1 MQLPLP
7 HENAPRF
14 PSATGAAGGILPAG
28 SLRKIEITISPDS
41 VMVSRCLVIIMVF
54 LLFMPVA
61 AFDILQEKP
70 KTQWG
75 FRDFYS
81 AAQQAGHDYEY
92 YSDPYKGNDPAKA
105 ADADQTSLLNYLKA
119 EEIVAKEPDTSPD
132 KWAFISRINGEKF
145 QIYSRQGKTAE
156 AKKASET
163 MGAATKKYEDLM
175 KDDTSFNFDCL
186 IATATFNSPLA
197 PQVQQLREF
206 REKTIYSTR
215 SGTQFMT
222 AFNAWYYSFSPAVAK
237 FINNHPETKAPMQVV
252 LTPLLGILTLAQMS
266 YSMVSFNPDIA
277 VVVSGLVAG
286 TLIGVVYAF
295 PVLFALLFGIR
306 KFRPAV
312 PGPGLFFLPAGIAVT
327 GLVLLTLGGIVSA
340 DPVLMAG
347 SVLLIV
353 GIVFMTGLFL
363 SWVSLNRLHLRSA
376 TENTG

>member
-1 MQLPLP
+1 
-7 HENAPRF
+7 
-14 PSATGAAGGILPAG
+14 
-28 SLRKIEITISPDS
+28 
-41 VMVSRCLVIIMVF
+41 MVSRFLVIIIVF
-54 LLFMPVA
+54 LLIGPVA
-61 AFDILQEKP
+61 AFDLFQEKP

-81 AAQQAGHDYEY
+81 AAQQASHDQEY
-92 YSDPYKGNDPAKA
+92 YTDPTKGNDAAKA
-105 ADADQTSLLNYLKA
+105 AASDQASLENYLKA
-119 EEIVAKEPDTSPD
+119 EELAAKEPDSNPD
-132 KWAFISRINGEKF
+132 KWYFIGKINGEKF
-145 QIYSRQGKTAE
+145 QIYTRQGKTAE
-156 AKKASET
+156 AQRATDT
-163 MGAATKKYEDLM
+163 MVAAGKKYEDLT
-175 KDDTSFNFDCL
+175 KNDTSFDFGCL

-206 REKTIYSTR
+206 RENTIYSTR

-237 FINNHPETKAPMQVV
+237 FINDHPATKAPMQVV

-286 TLIGVVYAF
+286 TLIGGVYAF
-295 PVLFALLFGIR
+295 PVLFALLSGIR

-312 PGPGLFFLPAGIAVT
+312 PGPGLVLLPAGIAVT
-327 GLVLLTLGGIVSA
+327 GLVLLALGGLVSA
-340 DPVLMAG
+340 DTVLMAG

-363 SWVSLNRLHLRSA
+363 SWVFLNRLHLRSA
-376 TENTG
+376 PENTG

>member
-1 MQLPLP
+1 M
-7 HENAPRF
+7 
-14 PSATGAAGGILPAG
+14 G
-28 SLRKIEITISPDS
+28 
-41 VMVSRCLVIIMVF
+41 SRCLVIIIVF
-54 LLFMPVA
+54 LLIGPVV
-61 AFDILQEKP
+61 AFDLFQEKP

-81 AAQQAGHDYEY
+81 AAQQAGIEHD
-92 YSDPYKGNDPAKA
+92 STSDPAKA
-105 ADADQTSLLNYLKA
+105 AAADQTSLENYLKA
-119 EEIVAKEPDTSPD
+119 EELAAKEPDSSPD
-132 KWAFISRINGEKF
+132 KWYFIGKINGEKF

-156 AKKASET
+156 ARKATET
-163 MGAATKKYEDLM
+163 MVAAGKKYEDLT
-175 KDDTSFNFDCL
+175 KNDTSFDFGCL

-237 FINNHPETKAPMQVV
+237 FINDHPGTKAPMQVV
-252 LTPLLGILTLAQMS
+252 LTPLLGILTLAQMG
-266 YSMVSFNPDIA
+266 YSLVSFNPEIA
-277 VVVSGLVAG
+277 VIVSGLVAG
-286 TLIGVVYAF
+286 TLIGAVYAF
-295 PVLFALLFGIR
+295 PVLLALLFGIR

-312 PGPGLFFLPAGIAVT
+312 PGPGFFFLPAGIAVT
-327 GLVLLTLGGIVSA
+327 GLVLLVLGGLVSA

-363 SWVSLNRLHLRSA
+363 SWVFLNRPNLRSA
-376 TENTG
+376 PENSG